1 MAQVVKTDHDN
12 LNATVTVTIS
22 PDDYLPKVDKEL
34 QKYRKNAQLKGFR
47 KGKTPLNFI
56 RKMHGKAI
64 LVEVINEILQDKL
77 NKYLSEE
84 KRNVIGQPLSA
95 ENQEE
100 LAFNISEKKDYVF
113 SFDIGMAP
121 EISMKGMDKKAKYDF
136 MEVKVP
142 DDIINETITDL
153 RKRAGESASVGED
166 DTIQHKDI
174 IAINAEELDGDKL
187 KKDGWACT
195 FNVMVDDITDEYRDD
210 FMGKKK
216 GDKVRFDIYA
226 LEANKDEE
234 FVNKYLLE
242 IQENDDNPEIGR
254 MFEGVIDDI
263 SRQQEAEMNQE
274 FFDKVFGEGKIKS
287 EEEAKTFIAK
297 QMGKQYES
305 QTNGLLFREV
315 QKKLIEQNKVDLP
328 DAFLRRLIK
337 SNNADVTDESLDKEF
352 DKVKDN
358 LRWSL
363 IKGEV
368 QKKFEIEVTDEMVL
382 EAFKDRVRGY
392 FGGYGDEL
400 IILNT
405 ANRLMEDKEQ
415 VNQIYEEL
423 ISERVFE
430 SIKEQITLNTKSVT
444 AEELQEK
451 VREVENLMA
460 GPDANPDIEEAEVE
474 ETVDVAAENE

>member
-12 LNATVTVTIS
+12 LNATLTVTIT
-22 PDDYLPKVDKEL
+22 PDDYLPKVDSEL

-64 LVEVINEILQDKL
+64 LVDSINEILQ
-77 NKYLSEE
+77 NKMHQYLTEE
-84 KRNVIGQPLSA
+84 TFNIIGQPLSS

-100 LAFNISEKKDYVF
+100 IDFNLSEKKDYVF
-113 SFDIGMAP
+113 SFDIGLAP
-121 EISMKGMDKKAKYDF
+121 EITTNGLDKNAKYDF
-136 MEVKVP
+136 LEVKIP
-142 DDIINETITDL
+142 DEKIDETIADL
-153 RKRAGESASVGED
+153 RLRAGESANVD
-166 DTIQHKDI
+166 DAVKAKDI
-174 IAINAEELDGDKL
+174 IAINAEELDGDEV

-195 FNVMVDDITDEYRDD
+195 FNVLVDDITDTYRNE

-216 GDKVRFDIYA
+216 EDKVRFDVYD

-234 FVNKYLLE
+234 FVKKYLLQ
-242 IQENDDNPEIGR
+242 IQENDENPEVGK
-254 MFEGVIDDI
+254 MFEGTIADV
-263 SRQQEAEMNQE
+263 SRKQEAELNQE

-287 EEEAKTFIAK
+287 EAEMRTFIAE
-297 QMGKQYES
+297 QMGKQFEA

-315 QKKLIEQNKVDLP
+315 QEKLIEQNKVDLP

-337 SNNADVTDESLDKEF
+337 NNNPEVNPEELEKDF

-358 LRWSL
+358 LRWNL
-363 IKGEV
+363 IKGEI
-368 QKKFEIEVTDEMVL
+368 QKRFEIEVTEEMLL

-405 ANRLMEDKEQ
+405 ANRLMEDKQQ
-415 VNQIYEEL
+415 VNQMYEEL

-430 SIKEQITLNTKSVT
+430 SIKQEVTLNTKSVT
-444 AEELQEK
+444 EEELKEK
-451 VREVENLMA
+451 VQAIEKLLA
-460 GPDANPDIEEAEVE
+460 GPDANPTIEEAEVE
-474 ETVDVAAENE
+474 ETADATAENE

>member
-12 LNATVTVTIS
+12 LNATLTVTIT
-22 PDDYLPKVDKEL
+22 PDDYLPKVDAEL
-34 QKYRKNAQLKGFR
+34 HKYRKNAQLKGFR

-64 LVEVINEILQDKL
+64 LVDAINEILQNRMHKYLTEEKL
-77 NKYLSEE
+77 NI
-84 KRNVIGQPLSA
+84 IGQPLAA

-100 LAFNISEKKDYVF
+100 LDFNLSDKKDYVF

-121 EISMKGMDKKAKYDF
+121 EITMNGIDKSAKYDF
-136 MEVKVP
+136 MEVKIP
-142 DDIINETITDL
+142 DEKIDETIADL
-153 RKRAGESASVGED
+153 RLRAGESASVD
-166 DTIQHKDI
+166 DEVKSKDI
-174 IAINAEELDGDKL
+174 IAINAEELVGEEV
-187 KKDGWACT
+187 KKEGWACT
-195 FNVMVDDITDEYRDD
+195 FNVMVDDITDTYRDE

-216 GDKVRFDIYA
+216 DHKVRFDIYD
-226 LEANKDEE
+226 LEGNKDEE
-234 FVNKYLLE
+234 FVKKYLLQ
-242 IQENDDNPEIGR
+242 IQENDENPDVGR
-254 MFEGVIDDI
+254 MFEGTIADI
-263 SRQQEAEMNQE
+263 SRKQEAEMNQE

-287 EEEAKTFIAK
+287 EEEARTFIAE
-297 QMGKQYES
+297 QMGKQFES

-315 QKKLIEQNKVDLP
+315 QERLIEQNKVDLP

-337 SNNADVTDESLDKEF
+337 SNNADVTDESLEEEF
-352 DKVKDN
+352 EKVKDN

-368 QKKFEIEVTDEMVL
+368 QKKNNIEVSDEMLL

-405 ANRLMEDKEQ
+405 ANRLMEDKQQ
-415 VNQIYEEL
+415 VNQMYEEL

-430 SIKEQITLNTKSVT
+430 SIKQEVTLNIKSVT
-444 AEELQEK
+444 TEELQEK
-451 VREVENLMA
+451 VKEVEKLMA
-460 GPDANPDIEEAEVE
+460 GPDANPTIEEAEIE
-474 ETVDVAAENE
+474 ETVDAAAENE

>member
-12 LNATVTVTIS
+12 LNATLTVTIT
-22 PDDYLPKVDKEL
+22 PDDYLPKVDAEL

-64 LVEVINEILQDKL
+64 LVDTINEILQNRMHKYLTEEKL
-77 NKYLSEE
+77 NI
-84 KRNVIGQPLSA
+84 IGQPLAA
-95 ENQEE
+95 ETQEE
-100 LAFNISEKKDYVF
+100 LDFNLSEKKDYVF

-121 EISMKGMDKKAKYDF
+121 AITMNGIDKSASYDF
-136 MEVKVP
+136 MEVKIP
-142 DDIINETITDL
+142 DEKIDETIADL
-153 RKRAGESASVGED
+153 RLRAGESASVD
-166 DTIQHKDI
+166 DAVKSKDI
-174 IAINAEELDGDKL
+174 IAINAEELAGEAV
-187 KKDGWACT
+187 KKEGWACT
-195 FNVMVDDITDEYRDD
+195 FNVMVDDITDTYRDE

-216 GDKVRFDIYA
+216 DDKVRFDIYD

-234 FVNKYLLE
+234 FVKKYLLQ
-242 IQENDDNPEIGR
+242 IQENDENPEVGR
-254 MFEGVIDDI
+254 MFEGTIADI
-263 SRQQEAEMNQE
+263 SRKQEAEMNQE
-274 FFDKVFGEGKIKS
+274 FFDKVFGEGKITS
-287 EEEAKTFIAK
+287 EAEARTFISE
-297 QMGKQYES
+297 QMGKQFES

-315 QKKLIEQNKVDLP
+315 QEKLIEQNKVDLP

-337 SNNADVTDESLDKEF
+337 NNNPDVTTEDLEKDF

-368 QKKFEIEVTDEMVL
+368 QKKNNIEVSDEMLL

-405 ANRLMEDKEQ
+405 ANRLMEDKQQ
-415 VNQIYEEL
+415 VNQMYEEL

-430 SIKEQITLNTKSVT
+430 SIKQEVTLNIKSVT
-444 AEELQEK
+444 TEELQEK
-451 VREVENLMA
+451 VKEVEKLMA
-460 GPDANPDIEEAEVE
+460 GPDANPTIEEAEVE
-474 ETVDVAAENE
+474 EIVDATAENE

>member
-12 LNATVTVTIS
+12 LNATVTVTIT
-22 PDDYLPKVDKEL
+22 PDDYLSKVDSEL

-64 LVEVINEILQDKL
+64 LVDAINEILQNKMHKYLTEEKL
-77 NKYLSEE
+77 NI
-84 KRNVIGQPLSA
+84 IGQPLSA
-95 ENQEE
+95 DNQEE
-100 LAFNISEKKDYVF
+100 LDFNLSEKKDYVF

-121 EISMKGMDKKAKYDF
+121 EIPMNGLDKAAKYDF
-136 MEVKVP
+136 MEVKIP
-142 DDIINETITDL
+142 DEKIDETIADL
-153 RKRAGESASVGED
+153 RQRAGESASVD
-166 DTIQHKDI
+166 DEVKSKDI
-174 IAINAEELDGDKL
+174 IAINAEELDGDKA

-195 FNVMVDDITDEYRDD
+195 FNVMVDDITDKYRDA

-216 GDKVRFDIYA
+216 EDKVRFDVYD
-226 LEANKDEE
+226 LEANKDED
-234 FVNKYLLE
+234 FVNKYLLQ
-242 IQENDDNPEIGR
+242 IQENDENPEVGR
-254 MFEGVIDDI
+254 IFEGTIADI
-263 SRQQEAEMNQE
+263 SRKQEAEMNQE

-287 EEEAKTFIAK
+287 EEEARTFIAE
-297 QMGKQYES
+297 QMGKQFES

-315 QKKLIEQNKVDLP
+315 QEKLIEQNKVDLP

-337 SNNADVTDESLDKEF
+337 SNNADVTDESLEEEF
-352 DKVKDN
+352 EKVKDN

-368 QKKFEIEVTDEMVL
+368 QKKFNIEVSDEMLL

-405 ANRLMEDKEQ
+405 ANRLMEDKQQ
-415 VNQIYEEL
+415 VNQMYEEL

-430 SIKEQITLNTKSVT
+430 SIKQEVTLNIKSVT

-451 VREVENLMA
+451 VKEVEKLLA
-460 GPDANPDIEEAEVE
+460 GPDANPTIEEAEIE
-474 ETVDVAAENE
+474 SPVDATAENE